1 MTEMAQ
7 YEILRASIEAVK
19 DTCWQIHMGLGC
31 PADKE
36 KLDHL
41 MELVRQKVEEF
52 KKSASQEEGAAYGYD
67 AKGNR
72 VNLDGRLPMTA
83 SEVEAM
89 NP

>member
-1 MTEMAQ
+1 MTEMTQ

-52 KKSASQEEGAAYGYD
+52 KASVTCANSQGLGADRKA
-67 AKGNR
+67 
-72 VNLDGRLPMTA
+72 PS
-83 SEVEAM
+83 SE
-89 NP
+89 PDD